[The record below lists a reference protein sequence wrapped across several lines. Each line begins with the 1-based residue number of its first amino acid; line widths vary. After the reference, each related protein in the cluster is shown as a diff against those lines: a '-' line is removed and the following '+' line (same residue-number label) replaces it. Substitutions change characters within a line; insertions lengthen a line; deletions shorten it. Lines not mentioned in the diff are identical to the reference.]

1 MGSTNYGFKED
12 DKLIGKDDFHAWKM
26 ILDLK
31 LEDQDVMEYVQG
43 KIQEPPSTTTASAK
57 KITRRGRSK
66 KS

>member
-31 LEDQDVMEYVQG
+31 LEDQDVMDYVQG
-43 KIQEPPSTTTASAK
+43 KIQEPPSTATVAA
-57 KITRRGRSK
+57 
-66 KS
+66 